1 MIVVQLVKLVLAL
14 VMGFL
19 VIKLGLI
26 MWDWGVWQDIFGIGK

>member
-1 MIVVQLVKLVLAL
+1 MIALNLIKLALAL

-26 MWDWGVWQDIFGIGK
+26 MWDWGVWQDLFGIGK